1 MPLNYEQ
8 KSPSEYVYTPSGEV
22 YSVGCDRRCKL
33 IFVRSERFFR
43 TPPCALILYVEFFY
57 SPLFIF
63 YQSSLNGKI
72 SLSRFFALLFTD
84 FFDFTSLS
92 SSSSS

>member
-1 MPLNYEQ
+1 MKKIRYFERIFCFIPLNYEQ
-8 KSPSEYVYTPSGEV
+8 KSPSEYVYTPSGKV

-57 SPLFIF
+57 SPFFNTNKLPD
-63 YQSSLNGKI
+63 
-72 SLSRFFALLFTD
+72 SRYTVGEKK
-84 FFDFTSLS
+84 
-92 SSSSS
+92 